1 MRESTVVA
9 GETLVRQY
17 YDLVDAG
24 DVAGLVAL
32 FQPDA
37 IYCRPGYPA
46 LVGHADIADFYARQR
61 KFRSGSH
68 SLTAVLDVGE
78 RVAVHG
84 EFHGEL
90 HDGSRMNLR
99 FADFFE
105 VTADGRF
112 SRRDTYYFAPLG

>member
-1 MRESTVVA
+1 MSTPDS
-9 GETLVRQY
+9 GETLVRRY
-17 YDLVDAG
+17 YACVDAG

-32 FQPDA
+32 FEPDA
-37 IYCRPGYPA
+37 VYCRPGYPRMN
-46 LVGHADIADFYARQR
+46 GHAEMAAFYSSGR

-68 SLTAVLDVGE
+68 DFTAILDTGGH
-78 RVAVHG
+78 VAVHG

-90 HDGSRMNLR
+90 HDGTPMDLR

-105 VTADGRF
+105 LGDAGLF

>member
-1 MRESTVVA
+1 MTD
-9 GETLVRQY
+9 GETKIRQY
-17 YDLVDAG
+17 YAYVDAG
-24 DVAGLVAL
+24 DVDALVSL

-37 IYCRPGYPA
+37 VYRRPGYPA
-46 LVGHADIADFYARQR
+46 MRGRAEMAAFYRVGR

-68 SLTAVLDVGE
+68 TFTAILDAGT

-90 HDGSRMNLR
+90 HDGTETDLR

-105 VTADGRF
+105 VGEDGLF